1 MYEFMISTFQL
12 CMIIT
17 AISITLLF
25 ASWCIDMTIE
35 AFLKIHLMFH
45 VKHQE
50 HKTKSIDEELE
61 EDMRNLFF
69 PKGEK
74 EP

>member
-1 MYEFMISTFQL
+1 
-12 CMIIT
+12 
-17 AISITLLF
+17 
-25 ASWCIDMTIE
+25 
-35 AFLKIHLMFH
+35 MFH

-50 HKTKSIDEELE
+50 HKTKNIDEELE

-69 PKGEK
+69 PREGEK